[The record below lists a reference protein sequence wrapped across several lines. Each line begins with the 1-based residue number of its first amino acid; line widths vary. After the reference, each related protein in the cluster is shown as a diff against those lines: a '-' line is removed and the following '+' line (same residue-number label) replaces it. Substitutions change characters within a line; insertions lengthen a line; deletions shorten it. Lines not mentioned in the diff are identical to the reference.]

1 MSQPNAQA
9 SSSKQQ
15 SKKDKSHS
23 HSHSHKKDR
32 TGSSHKEHHHHG
44 SSKHDKSPFEHRL
57 SRMRISVPPKFAGDT
72 MSGVR
77 ENLDG
82 MIMRYVPQMS
92 GVLLAHWDH
101 EFIDDTVKLIN
112 ECPFG
117 IVEVEF
123 RSILWAPKI
132 GQKLYGT
139 HSLSSPSHLS
149 LLFSKTF
156 NISIPLQHIP
166 TDLYEFEHTD
176 EAQDDSDSE
185 DEDHDDD
192 GDAFGVSAVED
203 VGRWKEKATGKSL
216 GEGGKGIKFTVIG
229 VQVTNQMLSLTGS
242 LLADPS
248 NPPSLPETAQMPTRA
263 SPSPSP
269 SPEPDVRPAK
279 QARSTQTQSKRAA
292 PRAQARQ
299 VEQEPEVDT
308 SNFTAR
314 ELKAYRKEQEK
325 KKREQRKARK
335 EEQAVLDTVQDIAG
349 EEMVGRQGQDVPPH
363 DEEVVGAKRK
373 AAEDAGEKRKKKK
386 KD

>member
-9 SSSKQQ
+9 SSSKHK

-23 HSHSHKKDR
+23 HKKDKA
-32 TGSSHKEHHHHG
+32 TSQKESHHHHSS

-72 MSGVR
+72 MTGVR
-77 ENLDG
+77 EKLDG

-101 EFIDDTVKLIN
+101 EFIDDTVKLVN

-123 RSILWAPKI
+123 HSILWAPKI
-132 GQKLYGT
+132 GQKLYGS

-185 DEDHDDD
+185 DGGDHDDD
-192 GDAFGVSAVED
+192 GDDFGAVSAVED

-248 NPPSLPETAQMPTRA
+248 NPPSLPETAQMPTRV

-269 SPEPDVRPAK
+269 SPERDVRPAK
-279 QARSTQTQSKRAA
+279 QARSTQPKRA
-292 PRAQARQ
+292 PRVQ
-299 VEQEPEVDT
+299 VEEEPEVDT

-335 EEQAVLDTVQDIAG
+335 EEQTVLETVQDVGAEAMVTQRGADLGEG
-349 EEMVGRQGQDVPPH
+349 EETVG
-363 DEEVVGAKRK
+363 VGAKRK
-373 AAEDAGEKRKKKK
+373 AAEDASEKRKKKK

>member
-9 SSSKQQ
+9 SSSKHK
-15 SKKDKSHS
+15 SKKDKSH
-23 HSHSHKKDR
+23 KKDR
-32 TGSSHKEHHHHG
+32 TESHKEHYQHH

-77 ENLDG
+77 EKLDG

-101 EFIDDTVKLIN
+101 EFIDDTVKLMN

-123 RSILWAPKI
+123 HSILWAPKI

-176 EAQDDSDSE
+176 EAADDSDSE
-185 DEDHDDD
+185 NGDDNDDD

-248 NPPSLPETAQMPTRA
+248 NPPSLPETAQMPTRV

-269 SPEPDVRPAK
+269 SPERDVRPAK
-279 QARSTQTQSKRAA
+279 QARTTQPKRA
-292 PRAQARQ
+292 PRAQAHA
-299 VEQEPEVDT
+299 EPEEPEVDT

-335 EEQAVLDTVQDIAG
+335 EEQTVLDTVQDVGA
-349 EEMVGRQGQDVPPH
+349 EDMVARQGQVAEV

-373 AAEDAGEKRKKKK
+373 AGEDAGEKRKKKK